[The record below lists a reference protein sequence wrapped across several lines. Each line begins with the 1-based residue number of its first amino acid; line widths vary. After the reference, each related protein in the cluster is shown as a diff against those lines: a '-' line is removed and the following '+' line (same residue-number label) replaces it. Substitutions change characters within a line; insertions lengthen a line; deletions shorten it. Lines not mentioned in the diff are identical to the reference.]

1 MNMPTKRENKR
12 ALGKH
17 TSWETTEGAARAP
30 HRSMMKAMGLTD
42 ENINAP
48 FVGIASTHNEVT
60 PCNAGIDP
68 LVEQV
73 KRGVFAAQGT
83 PFVFGTI
90 TVSDAI
96 SMNTVG
102 MKGSLV
108 SREVIAD
115 SIETVIFAE
124 RFDGLVAVAGCDKS
138 LPGSMMAIARLNVPS
153 VFVYGGS
160 ILPGNLDGK
169 TIQIQDVF
177 EAVGKHQKGDISD
190 SELYKIESRACP
202 GPGSCGGMFTANTM
216 SSVGEALGLSL
227 PGSASEPAVDQ
238 RKSASSR
245 LAGEAV
251 LNLLRKDIRPSEI
264 LTKKAFENA
273 VTVVTAMG
281 GSTNTALHLPAIAHE
296 MGVEL
301 TLDDIHEIS
310 MRTPHLADM
319 KPAGKYIMYDL
330 DNVGGVPLV
339 MKRLLELGLI
349 HGDCMTVTGKTIE
362 ENLSEVEDDK
372 SENSVVK
379 LPNEPLSPTGGLVIL
394 HGNLAPEGAVLK
406 VAGHNYG
413 KSWSGP
419 AKVFNQEEECMSSL
433 KKGGIEPGDFV
444 VIRYEGPKGGP
455 GMREML
461 SITSAIVGQGLGDKI
476 FLMTDGRFSG
486 ASHGPM
492 IGHVGP
498 EAAVGGPIAAV
509 ENGDIIEIDLEKF
522 ELNMKVSDLDIKN
535 RLISIKHPDPP
546 YKSGVLG
553 KYIKLVQPASKGAV
567 TG

>member
-1 MNMPTKRENKR
+1 MATKKEQKR

-17 TSWETTEGAARAP
+17 RSWQTTEGAVRAP

-42 ENINAP
+42 KNIDAP

-73 KRGVFAAQGT
+73 KRGVFAAEGT

-96 SMNTVG
+96 SMGHIG
-102 MKGSLV
+102 MRGSLV

-115 SIETVIFAE
+115 SIETVVFAE

-138 LPGSMMAIARLNVPS
+138 LPGAMMAIARLNVPS
-153 VFVYGGS
+153 VFIYGGS
-160 ILPGNLDGK
+160 ILPGNLNGK

-177 EAVGKHQKGDISD
+177 EAVGKHQSGEIDD
-190 SELYKIESRACP
+190 DQLYQIESRACP

-238 RKSASSR
+238 RKAASSR

-251 LNLLRKDIRPSEI
+251 LNLLRKDIKPSDI

-281 GSTNTALHLPAIAHE
+281 GSTNTCLHLPAIAYE
-296 MGVEL
+296 AGVDL
-301 TLDDIHEIS
+301 TLEDIHDIS

-319 KPAGKYIMYDL
+319 KPGGKYLMYDL

-339 MKRLLELGLI
+339 MKRLLDLGLI
-349 HGDCMTVTGKTIE
+349 HGDCMTVTGKTVK
-362 ENLSEVEDDK
+362 ENLIKVEDDG
-372 SENSVVK
+372 SENDVVK
-379 LPNEPLSPTGGLVIL
+379 RIDNPISATGGLVIL

-406 VAGHNYG
+406 VAGHDYG
-413 KSWSGP
+413 TSWSGP
-419 AKVFNQEEECMSSL
+419 ANVFNQEEECMDAL
-433 KKGGIEPGDFV
+433 RKKQIKPGDFV

-461 SITSAIVGQGLGDKI
+461 SITSAIVGQGLGDKV

-509 ENGDIIEIDLEKF
+509 EKGDIIEIDLEKF
-522 ELNMKVSDLDIKN
+522 ELNLKVSEKEINERLKN
-535 RLISIKHPDPP
+535 VVKPEPLF
-546 YKSGVLG
+546 KSGVLA
-553 KYIKLVQPASKGAV
+553 KYTKLVQPASKGAV

>member
-1 MNMPTKRENKR
+1 MATKKELKR

-17 TSWETTEGAARAP
+17 RSWETTEGAVRAP

-42 ENINAP
+42 DNINAP

-60 PCNAGIDP
+60 PCNAGIEP

-73 KRGVFAAQGT
+73 KRGVFAAEGT

-96 SMNTVG
+96 SMGHIG
-102 MKGSLV
+102 MRGSLV

-115 SIETVIFAE
+115 SIETVVFAE

-138 LPGSMMAIARLNVPS
+138 LPGAMMAIARLNVPS
-153 VFVYGGS
+153 VFIYGGS
-160 ILPGNLDGK
+160 ILPGNLNGK

-177 EAVGKHQKGDISD
+177 EAVGKHQSGEIND
-190 SELYKIESRACP
+190 SELYQIESRACP

-251 LNLLRKDIRPSEI
+251 LNLLRKDIKPSDI
-264 LTKKAFENA
+264 LTKEAFENA

-281 GSTNTALHLPAIAHE
+281 GSTNTCLHLPAIAYE
-296 MGVEL
+296 AGISL
-301 TLDDIHEIS
+301 TLEDIHEIS

-319 KPAGKYIMYDL
+319 KPAGKYLMYDL

-339 MKRLLELGLI
+339 MKRLLNLGLI
-349 HGDCMTVTGKTIE
+349 HGDCITVTGKTVK
-362 ENLSEVEDDK
+362 ENLEEIEDNGK
-372 SENSVVK
+372 ENDVVRK
-379 LPNEPLSPTGGLVIL
+379 IDNPISSSGGLVIL
-394 HGNLAPEGAVLK
+394 HGNLAPDGAVLK

-413 KSWSGP
+413 KKWSGP
-419 AKVFNQEEECMSSL
+419 ANVFNQEEECMEAL
-433 KKGGIEPGDFV
+433 KKKQIKPGDFV

-461 SITSAIVGQGLGDKI
+461 SITSAIVGQGLGDKV

-509 ENGDIIEIDLEKF
+509 EKGDIIEIDLETF
-522 ELNMKVSDLDIKN
+522 ELNLKVSNETIQKRLKN
-535 RLISIKHPDPP
+535 VVRPEPMF
-546 YKSGVLG
+546 KSGVLG
-553 KYIKLVQPASKGAV
+553 KYTKLVQPAAKGAV

>member
-1 MNMPTKRENKR
+1 VATKKELKR

-17 TSWETTEGAARAP
+17 RSWETTEGAARAP

-42 ENINAP
+42 ENIKAP

-60 PCNAGIDP
+60 PCNAGIAP
-68 LVEQV
+68 LVEEV

-96 SMNTVG
+96 SMGTEG

-115 SIETVIFAE
+115 SIETVVFAE
-124 RFDGLVAVAGCDKS
+124 RMDGLVAVAGCDKS
-138 LPGSMMAIARLNVPS
+138 LPGAMMAIARLDVPS

-160 ILPGNLDGK
+160 MLPGHLDGK

-177 EAVGKHQKGDISD
+177 EAVGKHQKNIMSD
-190 SELYKIESRACP
+190 DELYKIESRACP
-202 GPGSCGGMFTANTM
+202 GTGSCGGMFTANTM

-227 PGSASEPAVDQ
+227 PGSASEPNVDQ

-245 LAGEAV
+245 SAGEAV
-251 LNLLRKDIRPSEI
+251 LNLLRKNIKPSDI

-301 TLDDIHEIS
+301 TLEDIHEIS
-310 MRTPHLADM
+310 MKTPHLADM

-349 HGDCMTVTGKTIE
+349 HGDCMTVTGKTVQ
-362 ENLSEVEDDK
+362 ENLSEIEDNK
-372 SENSVVK
+372 SENNVVK
-379 LPNEPLSPTGGLVIL
+379 LTNEALSPTGGLVIL

-413 KSWSGP
+413 KKWSGP
-419 AKVFNQEEECMSSL
+419 ARVFNQEEECMESL
-433 KKGGIEPGDFV
+433 NKHEIKPGDFV

-461 SITSAIVGQGLGDKI
+461 SITSAIVGQGLGDKT

-509 ENGDIIEIDLEKF
+509 ENEDIIEIDLETF
-522 ELNMKVSDLDIKN
+522 ELNLKISEEEIKSRLSKLD
-535 RLISIKHPDPP
+535 KHVPL
-546 YKSGVLG
+546 YNSGVMG

>member
-1 MNMPTKRENKR
+1 VATKKELKR

-17 TSWETTEGAARAP
+17 RSWETTEGAARAP

-42 ENINAP
+42 ENIKAP

-60 PCNAGIDP
+60 PCNAGIAP
-68 LVEQV
+68 LVEEV

-96 SMNTVG
+96 SMGTEG

-115 SIETVIFAE
+115 SIETVVFAE
-124 RFDGLVAVAGCDKS
+124 RMDGLVAVAGCDKS
-138 LPGSMMAIARLNVPS
+138 LPGAMMAIARLDVPS

-160 ILPGNLDGK
+160 MLPGHLDGK

-177 EAVGKHQKGDISD
+177 EAVGKHQKNIISD
-190 SELYKIESRACP
+190 DELYKIESRACP
-202 GPGSCGGMFTANTM
+202 GTGSCGGMFTANTM

-227 PGSASEPAVDQ
+227 PGSASEPNVDQ

-245 LAGEAV
+245 SAGEAV
-251 LNLLRKDIRPSEI
+251 LNLLRKNIKPSDI

-301 TLDDIHEIS
+301 TLEDIHEIS
-310 MRTPHLADM
+310 MKTPHLADM

-349 HGDCMTVTGKTIE
+349 HGDCMTVTGKTVQ
-362 ENLSEVEDDK
+362 ENLSEIEDNK
-372 SENSVVK
+372 SENNVVK
-379 LPNEPLSPTGGLVIL
+379 LTNEALSPTGGLVIL

-413 KSWSGP
+413 KKWSGP
-419 AKVFNQEEECMSSL
+419 ARVFNQEEECMESL
-433 KKGGIEPGDFV
+433 NKHEIKPGDFV

-461 SITSAIVGQGLGDKI
+461 SITSAIVGQGLGDKT

-509 ENGDIIEIDLEKF
+509 ENEDIIEIDLETF
-522 ELNMKVSDLDIKN
+522 ELNLKISEEEIKSRLSKLD
-535 RLISIKHPDPP
+535 KHVPL
-546 YKSGVLG
+546 YNSGVMG

>member
-1 MNMPTKRENKR
+1 MATKREQKR
-12 ALGKH
+12 AVGKH
-17 TSWETTEGAARAP
+17 RSWQTTEGAARAP

-42 ENINAP
+42 DNINAP

-60 PCNAGIDP
+60 PCNAGIEP

-73 KRGVFAAQGT
+73 KRGVFAAEGT

-96 SMNTVG
+96 SMGHIG
-102 MKGSLV
+102 MRGSLV

-115 SIETVIFAE
+115 SIETVVFAE

-138 LPGSMMAIARLNVPS
+138 LPGAMMAIARLDVPS
-153 VFVYGGS
+153 VFIYGGS
-160 ILPGNLDGK
+160 ILPGNLNGK

-177 EAVGKHQKGDISD
+177 EAVGKHQSGEIDD
-190 SELYKIESRACP
+190 SELYQIESRACP

-238 RKSASSR
+238 RKNASSR

-251 LNLLRKDIRPSEI
+251 LNLLRKDIKPSDI
-264 LTKKAFENA
+264 LTKEAFENA

-281 GSTNTALHLPAIAHE
+281 GSTNTCLHLPAIAYE
-296 MGVEL
+296 AGISL
-301 TLDDIHEIS
+301 TLEDIHDIS

-319 KPAGKYIMYDL
+319 KPAGKYLMYDL

-339 MKRLLELGLI
+339 MKRLLDLGLI
-349 HGDCMTVTGKTIE
+349 HGDCVTVTGKTVR
-362 ENLSEVEDDK
+362 ENLENIEDAGKENEVVRKID
-372 SENSVVK
+372 N
-379 LPNEPLSPTGGLVIL
+379 PISPSGGLVIL
-394 HGNLAPEGAVLK
+394 HGNLAPDGAVLK

-413 KSWSGP
+413 KKWSGP
-419 AKVFNQEEECMSSL
+419 ANVFNQEEECMEAL
-433 KKGGIEPGDFV
+433 KKKQIKAGDFV

-461 SITSAIVGQGLGDKI
+461 SITSAIVGQGLGDKV

-509 ENGDIIEIDLEKF
+509 EKGDIIEIDLETF
-522 ELNMKVSDLDIKN
+522 ELNLKVDNETIKD
-535 RLISIKHPDPP
+535 RLKNVVKPEPMF
-546 YKSGVLG
+546 KSGVLG
-553 KYIKLVQPASKGAV
+553 KYTKLVQPAAKGAV

>member
-190 SELYKIESRACP
+190 GELYKIESRACP